1 MLDPNQ
7 QGDHAMPQRS
17 NTDDERLDPR
27 PATPDEAPETEDTE
41 GHMFLP
47 SDPGTAR
54 ALAQGRS
61 ADMQREARE
70 RQRQKEARPNRR

>member
-1 MLDPNQ
+1 
-7 QGDHAMPQRS
+7 MPQRR

-27 PATPDEAPETEDTE
+27 PATPEEAPEDEQDAE

-61 ADMQREARE
+61 AEMQREARE